1 MDQHNTG
8 FETLE
13 IEPKDKIFK
22 DKTNGFAPKINGS
35 KVPVPTFSVEAFKDA
50 NFLKIDSNNS
60 NLGGNVNDT
69 KSLADFN
76 QYRITKE
83 KFIEDP
89 PATIT
94 IGEARVAAPG
104 NVTPITAEGKGGK
117 TAATGVFIAGAISKT
132 GFVDGFKD
140 VYVKPNPEGKAV
152 IHLDTEQSEAD
163 QQYNLKTILKRAEIE
178 STPEYYYSY
187 NIRTIPLKEYQ
198 EFTNTICELCN
209 EAHNGI
215 HLIVVDGAADFI
227 TSVNDEAEA
236 NAIIF
241 YFTTMAVKYNCAVLL
256 VIHLN
261 ENAGKN
267 NDTMPR
273 GHVGRQAVRKG
284 YCQLNITKEGDIS
297 TLQVLRARKA
307 GSNDAPLIC
316 YQYSKEKGYHISVDP
331 ETVANEKQTEKD
343 QANFRKIEKIANEIF
358 RAPNAWSYKESISK
372 IMKATSK
379 TESTAKRYLNDM
391 LGWDMV
397 CKNDDGN
404 YRIIMK
410 GS

>member
-1 MDQHNTG
+1 MNTN
-8 FETLE
+8 L
-13 IEPKDKIFK
+13 INSCDKIK
-22 DKTNGFAPKINGS
+22 DFESKINGS
-35 KVPVPTFSVEAFKDA
+35 KVPVPSLAIEAFEDA
-50 NFLKIDSNNS
+50 EFLKIKNESFTIEKREIN
-60 NLGGNVNDT
+60 T
-69 KSLADFN
+69 RTFEDFD

-83 KFIEDP
+83 KFVEDP
-89 PATIT
+89 AATIT

-104 NVTPITAEGKGGK
+104 NITPITAEGKGGK
-117 TAATGVFIAGAISKT
+117 TAFTGVCIAGAISKT
-132 GFVDGFKD
+132 GFINGFKD
-140 VYVKPNPEGKAV
+140 VSVLPNPEGKAV

-163 QQYNLKTILKRAEIE
+163 QQYNLKTILRRAEIQ

-209 EAHNGI
+209 NAHKGI

-241 YFTTMAVKYNCAVLL
+241 YFTALAVKYNCPVLL

-316 YQYSKEKGYHISVDP
+316 YQYSKEKGYHVSVDP
-331 ETVANEKQTEKD
+331 EIVANEKQIEKD
-343 QANFRKIEKIANEIF
+343 QANFRKIEKLAKEIF
-358 RAPNAWSYKESISK
+358 RAPNAWSHKDSISK

-379 TESTAKRYLNDM
+379 TESTAKRYLRDM
-391 LGWDMV
+391 LGWEMI
-397 CKNDDGN
+397 CKNDDGF
-404 YRIIMK
+404 YRINMK

>member
-1 MDQHNTG
+1 MTDT
-8 FETLE
+8 
-13 IEPKDKIFK
+13 KK
-22 DKTNGFAPKINGS
+22 APR
-35 KVPVPTFSVEAFKDA
+35 PKDA
-50 NFLKIDSNNS
+50 NEVKRQGKYNNFKRKVTPFKLKDFTGENDLKLLDQPVSNEGNS
-60 NLGGNVNDT
+60 VKTFD
-69 KSLADFN
+69 DFE

-83 KFIEDP
+83 KHVEDP

-94 IGEARVAAPG
+94 IGGSRVAAPG
-104 NVTPITAEGKGGK
+104 NTTPITAEGKGGK
-117 TAATGVFIAGAISKT
+117 TAFTCVCIAGAISTT
-132 GFVDGFKD
+132 GDIDGFKGLF
-140 VYVKPNPEGKAV
+140 VKPNPEGKAV

-163 QQYNLKTILKRAEIE
+163 QQFNLKTILKRAAIE
-178 STPEYYYSY
+178 STPDYYHSY
-187 NIRTIPLKEYQ
+187 NIRTIPLKKYEG
-198 EFTNTICELCN
+198 FVNSICELCN
-209 EAHNGI
+209 QRYNGI

-241 YFTTMAVKYNCAVLL
+241 YFTTIAVKYNCPVLL

-284 YCQLNITKEGDIS
+284 YCQLNITKESDVS

-307 GSNDAPLIC
+307 GCNDAPLIC

-331 ETVANEKQTEKD
+331 ETIATEKQTEKD
-343 QANFRKIEKIANEIF
+343 QANFRKIENLANEIF
-358 RAPNAWSYKESISK
+358 RAPNAWNHKESISK
-372 IMKATSK
+372 IMKQTSK
-379 TESTAKRYLNDM
+379 TESTAKRYLNNM
-391 LGWDMV
+391 LGWDMI
-397 CKNDDGN
+397 CKNDDGF

>member
-13 IEPKDKIFK
+13 RQSKDKIIK
-22 DKTNGFAPKINGS
+22 NKINGFDLKDFTGENDLYGHAQPLVS
-35 KVPVPTFSVEAFKDA
+35 NENSHTKTFE
-50 NFLKIDSNNS
+50 
-60 NLGGNVNDT
+60 GYE
-69 KSLADFN
+69 

-83 KFIEDP
+83 KFVEDP
-89 PATIT
+89 PPTIT
-94 IGEARVAAPG
+94 IGEAKVAAPG
-104 NVTPITAEGKGGK
+104 NITPITAEGKGGK
-117 TAATGVFIAGAISKT
+117 TAFTGVCIAGAISKT
-132 GFVDGFKD
+132 AFINGFKD
-140 VYVKPNPEGKAV
+140 VSVIPNPEGKAV

-163 QQYNLKTILKRAEIE
+163 QQYNLKTILRRAEIE
-178 STPEYYYSY
+178 STPDFYHSY
-187 NIRTIPLKEYQ
+187 NIRTIPLTQYQ
-198 EFTNTICELCN
+198 EFTSNVCELCN
-209 EAHNGI
+209 EAFNGI

-241 YFTTMAVKYNCAVLL
+241 YFTTLAVKYNCPVLL

-307 GSNDAPLIC
+307 GINDAPLIC

-331 ETVANEKQTEKD
+331 ETVANEKQTERD
-343 QANFRKIEKIANEIF
+343 QVNFRKIEKLANEIF
-358 RAPNAWSYKESISK
+358 KAPNAWSHKESISK

-391 LGWDMV
+391 LGWDLI